1 MLPDDVL
8 LAIFYLYVNEAPH
21 YPYSKKSVER
31 WQPLIHVCRRWR
43 STVFGSPRGLNLR
56 VYCTPRTFATD
67 MLDIWP
73 ALPLVI
79 WDQFEYA
86 ATGSVDNITAIL
98 EHRDRICQIGL
109 WKLSSSRLETVLV
122 EMQAP
127 FPELTFLY
135 LEQKE
140 ETVPVLPDSFL
151 GGSAPR
157 LRGLVLKG
165 VPFPGLPKLLL
176 SATNLTFLRLFDT
189 PHSGYIPPEAMVTAL
204 STLTRLRTISLN
216 FRSSP
221 SGPNREG
228 RRPPPSTRLVL
239 PILTFSFNGD
249 REYFEDIV
257 ARIDVPRINELSIN
271 FLSDMGFEIPQLVQ
285 FINRTPT
292 LNTLKRARL
301 LFLKGGARVELFS
314 HTPGSGVFNVDILC
328 RELDLKI
335 SSLERVCTSC
345 LPILSTLKDLD
356 ISEHE
361 YYYINWPDN
370 VENTQWLELLHP
382 FTSVKNLYLSMRV
395 AHRIVPA
402 LQELAGGRTTEVLP
416 TLQNIFLELL
426 KPSGPIRE
434 GIEQFV
440 ARRQVVSHPIAVS
453 HWENALSVPI
463 LSRRGGK
470 PSMAR

>member
-1 MLPDDVL
+1 
-8 LAIFYLYVNEAPH
+8 
-21 YPYSKKSVER
+21 
-31 WQPLIHVCRRWR
+31 
-43 STVFGSPRGLNLR
+43 
-56 VYCTPRTFATD
+56 
-67 MLDIWP
+67 
-73 ALPLVI
+73 
-79 WDQFEYA
+79 
-86 ATGSVDNITAIL
+86 
-98 EHRDRICQIGL
+98 
-109 WKLSSSRLETVLV
+109 
-122 EMQAP
+122 
-127 FPELTFLY
+127 
-135 LEQKE
+135 
-140 ETVPVLPDSFL
+140 
-151 GGSAPR
+151 
-157 LRGLVLKG
+157 
-165 VPFPGLPKLLL
+165 
-176 SATNLTFLRLFDT
+176 
-189 PHSGYIPPEAMVTAL
+189 
-204 STLTRLRTISLN
+204 
-216 FRSSP
+216 
-221 SGPNREG
+221 
-228 RRPPPSTRLVL
+228 
-239 PILTFSFNGD
+239 
-249 REYFEDIV
+249 
-257 ARIDVPRINELSIN
+257 
-271 FLSDMGFEIPQLVQ
+271 
-285 FINRTPT
+285 
-292 LNTLKRARL
+292 
-301 LFLKGGARVELFS
+301 
-314 HTPGSGVFNVDILC
+314 VFNVDILC

-345 LPILSTLKDLD
+345 LPILSTLEDLD